1 MNSALNCAQ
10 PQRIKTSDF
19 FNRMLEFSY
28 SNHYTLAT
36 IKLTSGHKMK
46 NQGSVCSSVLCKKK
60 KKKSH
65 WKDDKRR
72 GSDQGL
78 RRSIYSSSPSSEQHI
93 DLVFK
98 IFPILFYIWKGN
110 ERVEEECHFQHYLLS
125 LTAEA
130 CFLSPRTPTPVRHC
144 SFTAVFLAPQNGSL
158 CAACPGPQG
167 CPHMT
172 AGRDRWGREA
182 QKKWNLNC
190 LHALGRI
197 PETPVS
203 HL

>member
-1 MNSALNCAQ
+1 MQNQKPRNVSHFKATNEKTSVRIHLTWLLKFSMNSALNCAQ

-46 NQGSVCSSVLCKKK
+46 NQGSVCSSVLWKK

-98 IFPILFYIWKGN
+98 IFPILFYI
-110 ERVEEECHFQHYLLS
+110 
-125 LTAEA
+125 
-130 CFLSPRTPTPVRHC
+130 
-144 SFTAVFLAPQNGSL
+144 
-158 CAACPGPQG
+158 
-167 CPHMT
+167 
-172 AGRDRWGREA
+172 
-182 QKKWNLNC
+182 
-190 LHALGRI
+190 
-197 PETPVS
+197 
-203 HL
+203 